1 MTVREGFAFL
11 IITEH
16 EDRLTIYQTHFEP
29 LATCEQAATIRH
41 PNQIAS
47 RQNTKTIQTRFCQQ
61 NKPFSTLASAQ
72 QRSDDQ
78 PPLAAEPG
86 P

>member
-29 LATCEQAATIRH
+29 LATCEQAANIRH
-41 PNQIAS
+41 RHRIAS
-47 RQNTKTIQTRFCQQ
+47 RQNRKTPKIRFYAQISL
-61 NKPFSTLASAQ
+61 FSGFIKLSIW
-72 QRSDDQ
+72 
-78 PPLAAEPG
+78 LIFFFF
-86 P
+86 

>member
-29 LATCEQAATIRH
+29 LATCEQAVTIRH
-41 PNQIAS
+41 PHRIAS
-47 RQNTKTIQTRFCQQ
+47 RQTAKIVPARVSRQ
-61 NKPFSTLASAQ
+61 NSLFSGFIELSIWLIFSTLT
-72 QRSDDQ
+72 
-78 PPLAAEPG
+78 
-86 P
+86 